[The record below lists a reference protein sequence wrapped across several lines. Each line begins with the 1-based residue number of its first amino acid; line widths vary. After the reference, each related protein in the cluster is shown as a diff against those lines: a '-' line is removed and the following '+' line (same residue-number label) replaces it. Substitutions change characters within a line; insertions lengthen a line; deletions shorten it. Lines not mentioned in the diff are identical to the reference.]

1 MKCWNCSMELD
12 TPSYSDAFA
21 AGKIKGA
28 SEYRD
33 SLKNVLERLEKLY
46 NNADSPISANVV
58 ESIIFI
64 LDEFD
69 RKNDENV

>member
-1 MKCWNCSMELD
+1 MELD